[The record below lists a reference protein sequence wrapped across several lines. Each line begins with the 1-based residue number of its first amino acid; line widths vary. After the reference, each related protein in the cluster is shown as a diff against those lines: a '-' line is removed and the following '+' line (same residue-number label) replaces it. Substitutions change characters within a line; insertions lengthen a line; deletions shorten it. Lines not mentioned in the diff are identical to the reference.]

1 MREETIL
8 NYQNLV
14 YKILSHYRNLYN
26 YNRDFEEDYFHDGMV
41 ALIQAYDT
49 YKDDNN
55 VKFITYASRC
65 IHNKYKD
72 IFKKKSFNEE
82 SLDLQIKD
90 DLYLLDIIPSKEEK
104 ILDMLIKKETKKE
117 LEYSLNNF
125 EDKFI
130 ICSLYGIKT
139 KRITQKNLAKIF
151 NCTQSCIAKK
161 HNKILNLIKENLK
174 Y

>member
-1 MREETIL
+1 MNIFIVYQITKIFFYSYNTHVTIFQTRQVFNPINVTIL

-26 YNRDFEEDYFHDGMV
+26 YNRDFEEDYFHDV
-41 ALIQAYDT
+41 TIALIQAYDT

-82 SLDLQIKD
+82 SLDLQLKD
-90 DLYLLDIIPSKEEK
+90 DLYLLDIIP
-104 ILDMLIKKETKKE
+104 
-117 LEYSLNNF
+117 
-125 EDKFI
+125 
-130 ICSLYGIKT
+130 
-139 KRITQKNLAKIF
+139 
-151 NCTQSCIAKK
+151 
-161 HNKILNLIKENLK
+161 
-174 Y
+174 